1 MHVHAQRGESLAKV
15 WLYPEPVIAESF
27 GFSPSEMRTIIE
39 QVRLHTEDIERT
51 WNEHFGQGTA
61 F

>member
-1 MHVHAQRGESLAKV
+1 MHIHAQRGECLAKV

-27 GFSPSEMRTIIE
+27 GFSPLEMRTIIE
-39 QVRLHTEDIERT
+39 QVRRHTDDIERA
-51 WNEHFGQGTA
+51 WNEHFGQGSA